1 MFFPKLRR
9 KAKWVFAFLALAFA
23 LSFVVAGVGTGFGS
37 GFGDYL
43 SELFNRQPDSSVS
56 IEEARAAV
64 AKNPRDSEAQLT
76 LANAFI
82 QEGQSDQAIEAL
94 VKYTGDVKNDEDALQ
109 QLAAL
114 YLTQA
119 NEAQQR
125 AAGAQVEGAQ
135 AFFSS
140 EIRNPESK
148 VTQALPV
155 GPVTQLEQTDAGKTY
170 SDALT
175 QAQSATKEA
184 AIWVALTSSAPGAH
198 VLLRARPLLAAVAER
213 RPGDHRVRDL
223 PAPRPERRE
232 RGAGARARA
241 EELKKHQS
249 AGHRHRRRRVSR
261 VLPSMVSGNA

>member
-76 LANAFI
+76 LANALI

-140 EIRNPESK
+140 EIRNPQSK
-148 VTQALPV
+148 VSQALPI
-155 GPVTQLEQTDAGKTY
+155 GPVTQLEQTDASKTY

-175 QAQSATKEA
+175 EAQGAYAKEA
-184 AIWVALTSSAPGAH
+184 AIWAALTKLQPQEPSFFFELGRSSQQSQNIAQAITAYETYLRLAPNDAN
-198 VLLRARPLLAAVAER
+198 AEQ
-213 RPGDHRVRDL
+213 VREL
-223 PAPRPERRE
+223 VK
-232 RGAGARARA
+232 
-241 EELKKHQS
+241 ELKKQQS
-249 AGHRHRRRRVSR
+249 AGPV
-261 VLPSMVSGNA
+261 GTGGGG